1 MILLKESHL
10 LESLFSRGKL
20 KNARVMKIDCEF
32 GESTCIV
39 LILFVQNTRRMFASE
54 FVNTFFRDSTNVCQI
69 ESYCQGALNPAIH
82 QLSCRMVT
90 SMRVPEF
97 CVLSP

>member
-39 LILFVQNTRRMFASE
+39 LILFVE
-54 FVNTFFRDSTNVCQI
+54 KYSTNVRKQDC
-69 ESYCQGALNPAIH
+69 
-82 QLSCRMVT
+82 
-90 SMRVPEF
+90 
-97 CVLSP
+97 

>member
-20 KNARVMKIDCEF
+20 KNARVMKMDCEF

-39 LILFVQNTRRMFASE
+39 LILFVQKLDECSQARLLILSFVTQPMFAKSR
-54 FVNTFFRDSTNVCQI
+54 VIAKGHSIQQ
-69 ESYCQGALNPAIH
+69 Y
-82 QLSCRMVT
+82 T
-90 SMRVPEF
+90 S
-97 CVLSP
+97 